1 MTSYSD
7 PIHNLI
13 YNNDASHIQTKSNVE
28 VYIPKTK
35 EDVKG
40 IVSACVTHNRKIIC
54 RWGWTNLV
62 GSCLPTED
70 AAIIDFS
77 KLTLIRETGDGFY
90 VEPGVTT
97 DQLNE
102 YLAPKKLYFPV
113 VLWSHTAAEIGWM
126 ISTNWAWMRAVKYWK
141 IWNWIEEIEFLRLNA
156 NKEIIIEKITGETL
170 KNILWMEWTCWI
182 ILEAKIKV
190 IAKPQELSASF
201 FEFDDITANIEKVK
215 QLLKQE
221 DPYLSAMEIINP
233 YVSKLLWRN
242 EKYHLLVEYEKN
254 NNWDIKDPE
263 KIKKIWSKRDSCY
276 SVVVNDWFIQIEDPE
291 VEIDKQTELFDWF
304 EKNNIPAYGH
314 IWIGV
319 IHPHFRP
326 DQEWLMDEMYT
337 LVQKLWW
344 KVSWEHWIWIKKLKY
359 ISEETKNQQKSIKE
373 KYDPSECFL

>member
-1 MTSYSD
+1 
-7 PIHNLI
+7 
-13 YNNDASHIQTKSNVE
+13 
-28 VYIPKTK
+28 
-35 EDVKG
+35 
-40 IVSACVTHNRKIIC
+40 
-54 RWGWTNLV
+54 
-62 GSCLPTED
+62 
-70 AAIIDFS
+70 
-77 KLTLIRETGDGFY
+77 
-90 VEPGVTT
+90 
-97 DQLNE
+97 
-102 YLAPKKLYFPV
+102 
-113 VLWSHTAAEIGWM
+113 
-126 ISTNWAWMRAVKYWK
+126 
-141 IWNWIEEIEFLRLNA
+141 
-156 NKEIIIEKITGETL
+156 
-170 KNILWMEWTCWI
+170 
-182 ILEAKIKV
+182 
-190 IAKPQELSASF
+190 
-201 FEFDDITANIEKVK
+201 
-215 QLLKQE
+215 
-221 DPYLSAMEIINP
+221 MEIINP

-263 KIKKIWSKRDSCY
+263 KIKEIWSKRDSCY